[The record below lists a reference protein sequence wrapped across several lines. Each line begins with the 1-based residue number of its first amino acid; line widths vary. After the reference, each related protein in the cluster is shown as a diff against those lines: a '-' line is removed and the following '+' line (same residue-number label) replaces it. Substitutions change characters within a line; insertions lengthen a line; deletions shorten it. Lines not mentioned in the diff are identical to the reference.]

1 MSTGSVIQIDDKI
14 NNSLTLESDMIYR
27 KLSFDV
33 MSFIIP
39 KFISEN

>member
-1 MSTGSVIQIDDKI
+1 MNTSPAIQIDDKI
-14 NNSLTLESDMIYR
+14 NNILTLESDMIYR